1 MSNVKTAI
9 VLRCAAAGVSILSPH
24 TALDNCS
31 DGINDWLI
39 SAVRMHGVKQVTAV
53 SPFNDVLVQMLE
65 KQGHKGALG
74 VGRMARLARP
84 QQLGTIVQNIKD
96 FTRLTNVRV
105 AVPSAYHSDW
115 KSFSVTSVAVCAGSG
130 SSVLEAANADLLF
143 TGEMSHHD
151 VLAANARGCAV
162 VLCEHSNTERGF
174 LAGAFLEK
182 LKSVINADGEIA
194 VSVISSVAD
203 KDPLFIV

>member
-39 SAVRMHGVKQVTAV
+39 GAVRMHGVKQVTAV

-74 VGRMARLARP
+74 VGRMARLAQP
-84 QQLGTIVQNIKD
+84 QQLGTSVQNIKD
-96 FTRLTNVRV
+96 FSQLTNVRV

-130 SSVLEAANADLLF
+130 SSVLEVASADLLF

-151 VLAANARGCAV
+151 VLAANTRGCAMEC
-162 VLCEHSNTERGF
+162 LESNSRSSSSTPGDAAEYDT
-174 LAGAFLEK
+174 LE
-182 LKSVINADGEIA
+182 NEWADSDRDME
-194 VSVISSVAD
+194 SY
-203 KDPLFIV
+203 